1 MGIVKC
7 LSMFQI
13 NKSGCFLIF
22 KLPLTMEV
30 LDLSNIRALFL
41 CLHNLI

>member
-1 MGIVKC
+1 MGIVKY

-30 LDLSNIRALFL
+30 LEFKQYQSTFSMFA
-41 CLHNLI
+41 